1 MGHDPIVILDPL
13 GVGNLGGLMTFVSN
27 LSSHS
32 PVASLPILLARTS
45 EESLAFPKDDG
56 VIGQVNRS
64 FIMELSLC
72 FHVTAS
78 DNDTFRSPIPGSA
91 AAPTVFCYHAVYID
105 VLTQLYVPGLCGKW

>member
-32 PVASLPILLARTS
+32 PVASLPILLARAS

-64 FIMELSLC
+64 FILEMSLC

-91 AAPTVFCYHAVYID
+91 AAPTVFATTPCI
-105 VLTQLYVPGLCGKW
+105 LMCWLNFISLGLFGKW